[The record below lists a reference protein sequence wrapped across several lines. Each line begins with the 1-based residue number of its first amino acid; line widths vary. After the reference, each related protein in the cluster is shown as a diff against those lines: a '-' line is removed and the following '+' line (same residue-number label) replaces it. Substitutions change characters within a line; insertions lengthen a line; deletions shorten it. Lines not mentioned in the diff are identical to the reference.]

1 MIQSVIQTM
10 TATLAAPGDALLQV
24 GNEMVEGPDFG
35 ALLALSA
42 TSAASG
48 ELPMQARTAVS
59 APTPAALPALPVAAP
74 TGNILPLAWPVNAAA
89 AAAPASLLT
98 SPADAAIPDQPG
110 SPAAAKIKPGLAPG
124 GGDLAPPVRPAET
137 TKRSTPV
144 QHAQQ
149 RKTEEVSVAAEQ
161 NAVPTDQQTPPAE
174 AVAVPE
180 LATLAATTLPAAIVP
195 APVQMPVDPL
205 EPAPADPAIPRA
217 NSAKPLPEPKLTVAQ
232 PQPAAQAIAHASP
245 QAAFLRTLATPVP
258 QPEQPAETQ
267 PPAPRAPALLRVE
280 IALPEQAVLTA
291 KPAGKIAVPL
301 RSYANSAAELPV
313 SAIPAATGAPLPQTT
328 LAAPAFTASP
338 RQLDFAALVDRLVA
352 AREAVQPPGALL
364 TVAHAEFGP
373 VELRFRH
380 DERGLAVSLASADPD
395 FARVAA
401 AAPPPQLPS
410 SIAQSGA
417 AEPGQA
423 GGRGDSQAAT
433 NGSASSNPRGQQSD
447 RRGDTA
453 PQSNRH
459 QRSAA
464 DDAAAPRSGIFA

>member
-1 MIQSVIQTM
+1 M
-10 TATLAAPGDALLQV
+10 
-24 GNEMVEGPDFG
+24 
-35 ALLALSA
+35 
-42 TSAASG
+42 
-48 ELPMQARTAVS
+48 
-59 APTPAALPALPVAAP
+59 
-74 TGNILPLAWPVNAAA
+74 
-89 AAAPASLLT
+89 
-98 SPADAAIPDQPG
+98 
-110 SPAAAKIKPGLAPG
+110 
-124 GGDLAPPVRPAET
+124 
-137 TKRSTPV
+137 
-144 QHAQQ
+144 
-149 RKTEEVSVAAEQ
+149 
-161 NAVPTDQQTPPAE
+161 
-174 AVAVPE
+174 
-180 LATLAATTLPAAIVP
+180 
-195 APVQMPVDPL
+195 
-205 EPAPADPAIPRA
+205 
-217 NSAKPLPEPKLTVAQ
+217 
-232 PQPAAQAIAHASP
+232 
-245 QAAFLRTLATPVP
+245 
-258 QPEQPAETQ
+258 
-267 PPAPRAPALLRVE
+267 
-280 IALPEQAVLTA
+280 LTA

-301 RSYANSAAELPV
+301 RSYTDAAAELPAP
-313 SAIPAATGAPLPQTT
+313 AIPAATGAPLPQTM

-338 RQLDFAALVDRLVA
+338 RPLDFAALVDRLVA

-401 AAPPPQLPS
+401 AAPLPQLPS

-423 GGRGDSQAAT
+423 GGRGDSQVAA